1 MGTSPS
7 VVVIGGGP
15 AGLMAADR
23 LSQAGLPVALFEA
36 QATLGRKFL
45 MAGRGG
51 LNITHSEPTDSFLS
65 RYGDSRDRLAPWIRS
80 FGPDAIQAWMSDLG
94 QESFVG
100 SSGRIFPKA
109 LKASPLLRAWIRR
122 LADQGV
128 AFHLRHRWLGWAA
141 EDTTSHRFATP
152 TGEIQ
157 VPSNATVL
165 ALGGASWPRLGSDGA
180 WTGPLGNIGLALSP
194 FRPANCGFE
203 RPWSPVLVE
212 RFAGTPVK
220 PVVMTFGG
228 VSRRGEFVLT
238 RHGVEGGLIYAF
250 SAALRD
256 SISNGGE
263 ALPILDLVP
272 DRTFETLATD
282 LARPRGGK
290 SLATH
295 LKRRG
300 IPPIAS
306 ALVRDLAPD
315 SLDSPSTLARALKA
329 LALPLFAPRPLAEA
343 ISTAGGLSLSSLD
356 DGLMVRDRP
365 GLFCCGEML
374 DWEAPT
380 GGYLITACLAQ
391 GRAAAEGLIR
401 WRTTAPCPES
411 S

>member
-1 MGTSPS
+1 MNTSPP
-7 VVVIGGGP
+7 VVIIGGGP

-23 LSQAGLPVALFEA
+23 LSEAGLPVALFEA

-51 LNITHSEPTDSFLS
+51 LNITHSEPTDRFLAHYGSS
-65 RYGDSRDRLAPWIRS
+65 RERLAPWIGR
-80 FGPDAIQAWMSDLG
+80 FGPEAIRAWMADLG
-94 QESFVG
+94 EESFVG
-100 SSGRIFPKA
+100 SSGRVFPRT

-122 LADQGV
+122 LANRGV
-128 AFHLRHRWLGWAA
+128 AFHVRHRWLGWARDGA
-141 EDTTSHRFATP
+141 AHRFAMP
-152 TGEIQ
+152 EGDILVQ
-157 VPSNATVL
+157 ASATLL

-180 WTGPLGNIGLALSP
+180 WTGPLAELDLPLAP
-194 FRPANCGFE
+194 FQPANCGFN
-203 RPWSPVLVE
+203 RPWSPILVE

-220 PVVMTFGG
+220 PVSLSFNG
-228 VSRRGEFVLT
+228 VSRRGEFILT
-238 RHGVEGGLIYAF
+238 RHGVEGGVIYAF

-256 SISNGGE
+256 AIATRGE
-263 ALPILDLVP
+263 AIPHLDLVP
-272 DRTFETLATD
+272 DRSFETLATD

-300 IPPIAS
+300 IPAV
-306 ALVRDLAPD
+306 AGGLVRELAPD
-315 SLDSPSTLARALKA
+315 SLNSPAALARSLKA
-329 LALPLFAPRPLAEA
+329 LPLPLVSPRPLTEA
-343 ISTAGGLSLSSLD
+343 ISTAGGLSLAALD

-380 GGYLITACLAQ
+380 GGYLLTACLAQ
-391 GRAAAEGLIR
+391 GRAAAEGVIR
-401 WRTTAPCPES
+401 WRTTGPCPES